1 MKLTGT
7 TLWNNNFQN
16 LFNIGVISLTNGQI
30 MQRDSLEEQIHY
42 QDLENHPDNSK
53 LTKRTNNLFLIE
65 GKAKF
70 YWKWQDSENI
80 TNNDIEFLANLNK
93 NNPEDSKATFE
104 QTDNSYSFTYDY
116 TEALNNWTTKTV
128 PYELKSSIA
137 GIEGVNDK
145 CKILC
150 FVQFENK
157 WNFQNQDIV
166 IGETATATKESTDT
180 YLFFSQ
186 DCEVNGNIIPADTF
200 KKLTSDSI
208 NIKNISDKICKI
220 VKVYL

>member
-42 QDLENHPDNSK
+42 KDLESHPDNSK

-180 YLFFSQ
+180 YLFFH
-186 DCEVNGNIIPADTF
+186 
-200 KKLTSDSI
+200 
-208 NIKNISDKICKI
+208 KI
-220 VKVYL
+220 VK

>member
-42 QDLENHPDNSK
+42 KDLENHPDNSK

-80 TNNDIEFLANLNK
+80 TNNDIEFRTGTNQ
-93 NNPEDSKATFE
+93 PF
-104 QTDNSYSFTYDY
+104 
-116 TEALNNWTTKTV
+116 KT
-128 PYELKSSIA
+128 L
-137 GIEGVNDK
+137 EG
-145 CKILC
+145 
-150 FVQFENK
+150 
-157 WNFQNQDIV
+157 
-166 IGETATATKESTDT
+166 
-180 YLFFSQ
+180 
-186 DCEVNGNIIPADTF
+186 
-200 KKLTSDSI
+200 
-208 NIKNISDKICKI
+208 I
-220 VKVYL
+220 VKGHDQSLKDHEKRFKRDFAEIKKNKEMLQKNGDRLSKLEQLEQEVAERLSKLEEEVADQTKAIGQIVVLIKQLSGSE

>member
-1 MKLTGT
+1 
-7 TLWNNNFQN
+7 
-16 LFNIGVISLTNGQI
+16 
-30 MQRDSLEEQIHY
+30 LEEQIHY
-42 QDLENHPDNSK
+42 KDLESHPDNSK

-186 DCEVNGNIIPADTF
+186 DCEVNGNIILADTF